1 MFVWVMKML
10 QYEKIDFSE
19 GTDVNKT
26 SSSKKYMLCRYWYF
40 EDVGYKFE
48 SHVSSKCQD
57 VLITA
62 YELKSIAMLNVKGID

>member
-1 MFVWVMKML
+1 
-10 QYEKIDFSE
+10 
-19 GTDVNKT
+19 
-26 SSSKKYMLCRYWYF
+26 MLCRYWYF

-57 VLITA
+57 VLMTA